1 MEPTL
6 CIEADIRGLS
16 NGRAWKI
23 RNSQNRRADFLRM
36 LERGLD
42 FSRHLQEV
50 DGDQDILAVH
60 KRELLQ
66 ERSPA
71 GEKNPMG
78 ILFYAHESKVE
89 QIRERHGGVEP
100 YDEYFAGSPDD
111 LDALV
116 KIRQRNRPEGFLQEL
131 NIALDEFGDDVF
143 IVADLGKRLLHAVR
157 RAQLL
162 AHF

>member
-1 MEPTL
+1 MEPAL

-23 RNSQNRRADFLRM
+23 RNSQNRCANFFRM

-42 FSRHLQEV
+42 FSRHLQKI

-71 GEKNPMG
+71 GKKNPMG
-78 ILFYAHESKVE
+78 IFFTRTSRKWSRYASAME
-89 QIRERHGGVEP
+89 
-100 YDEYFAGSPDD
+100 ALSPMMNT
-111 LDALV
+111 LRV
-116 KIRQRNRPEGFLQEL
+116 RQM
-131 NIALDEFGDDVF
+131 IST
-143 IVADLGKRLLHAVR
+143 LLW
-157 RAQLL
+157 
-162 AHF
+162 